1 MTNDNYDPE
10 RDSLYPEYDEI
21 TKKLVSILL
30 GPKIQYVHPRY
41 LQFIYFQI
49 RSDMHLVYD
58 YSPKSE
64 ENKAD
69 KVGLWVA
76 TTLAEFALL
85 CDVKIQSK
93 AKELSEA
100 FPPLKKHLIDTIIF
114 VPDSGRVDQ
123 MDTTYWPP
131 EKSGADY

>member
-1 MTNDNYDPE
+1 MLNDNYDPE
-10 RDSLYPEYDEI
+10 MDSLYPEYDEI
-21 TKKLVSILL
+21 TKKLISILL
-30 GPKIQYVHPRY
+30 GPKIQYVYPGY

-49 RSDMHLVYD
+49 RSDMHLVYH

-69 KVGLWVA
+69 QVGRWVA

-93 AKELSEA
+93 AKELSEV

-114 VPDSGRVDQ
+114 VPEDAVAAQ
-123 MDTTYWPP
+123 LITTYWPP
-131 EKSGADY
+131 EKSDTGY